1 MTDGEGRVL
10 VVEDDPDIRKLLL
23 FNLGKDGYDAFG
35 AANGEEGLRLFAE
48 KAPDLVILD
57 LMLPGMDGMAV
68 CRRIRRDAE
77 RGGVPILML
86 TARSGEDDMV
96 SGLEAGADDYVPKPF
111 SNRVLLARV
120 RTLLR
125 RGGRDAGGGGSGSGS
140 GGGNAGTLTVGPL
153 SLNPERREATVFGR
167 PVELTAGEFKTL
179 QVMMRR
185 PGVVFTRAQL
195 LDLVR
200 GNLHAVTDRAVDV
213 QVASLR
219 KKLDRA
225 GSMVETVRGAGYRVI
240 EGRDGECS

>member
-1 MTDGEGRVL
+1 MTGVEGKVL
-10 VVEDDPDIRKLLL
+10 VVEDESDIRTLLL
-23 FNLGKDGYDAFG
+23 FNLKKDGYLAFG
-35 AANGEEGLRLFAE
+35 AADGEEGLRLFAE
-48 KAPDLVILD
+48 KRPDLVILD

-68 CRRIRRDAE
+68 CRRIRQDAE
-77 RGGVPILML
+77 RGRTPILML

-125 RGGRDAGGGGSGSGS
+125 RGGGGDAAADGVGEVV
-140 GGGNAGTLTVGPL
+140 VGPL
-153 SLNPERREATVFGR
+153 SLNAERREVTAFGR
-167 PVELTAGEFKTL
+167 LVELTAGEFKTL

-200 GNLHAVTDRAVDV
+200 GSLHAVTDRAVDV

-219 KKLDRA
+219 KKLGSA
-225 GSMVETVRGAGYRVI
+225 GGMVETVRGAGYRVVTGK
-240 EGRDGECS
+240 ENS